1 MEGKILVIN
10 GPNLNLLGVR
20 EPEIYGAVTL
30 DKIREE
36 LESIARSHG
45 VEMDFYQSNHE
56 GDLVDRI
63 QASRDH
69 CVFMIV
75 NAGALTHYSIALYD
89 ALKAVNIPFIEVHLS
104 NIYAREP
111 FRSHSLLSPIA
122 RGGVYGLGALSYRLA
137 LEAALDSLQKE

>member
-1 MEGKILVIN
+1 MQGKILVIN

-30 DKIREE
+30 DNIRED
-36 LESIARSHG
+36 LEGIARVHG

-63 QASRDH
+63 QASRDQ